1 MIELKNVKKQYDDN
15 VVFENL
21 NINFENKQITAIM
34 GESGCGKTTLL
45 NMLAGLT
52 DFDGTIK
59 KDYDNVSFVFN
70 DNRLIPNLTVEQN
83 LKIVNNNIDLSPF
96 LKFAEIENV
105 RNYYPKQ
112 LSSGM
117 AHRVSLLRA
126 FIYPSDLL
134 LMDEPFR
141 NLDVVLKLKLIN
153 LFKNLWEKDKKTV
166 IFVSHSIEDV
176 LNIAD
181 NVVIIKNKKIALSEK
196 CKQKNIKKLITNC
209 LTKE

>member
-1 MIELKNVKKQYDDN
+1 MIELKNVKKQYDDK

-21 NINFENKQITAIM
+21 SISFENKQITAIM

-83 LKIVNNNIDLSPF
+83 LKIVNKNIDLSPF

-126 FIYPSDLL
+126 FIHPSDLL